1 MSVISFEIR
10 KLRVLQLFFSFKIML
25 VLWSPLRFHDEHVD
39 FFYTLAIVNK
49 AAMNMEYRYHFE
61 MLISFPLAVYPK
73 AGLLGHMVVLFL
85 IS

>member
-1 MSVISFEIR
+1 M
-10 KLRVLQLFFSFKIML
+10 MNT
-25 VLWSPLRFHDEHVD
+25 D

-49 AAMNMEYRYHFE
+49 AAMNMEYRYRFE